1 MGIIGNIMLSG
12 GNASSRPVLLPDTCL
27 NRKQNKYTCTVCEEV
42 CPEKILTRE
51 LTGEL
56 KWYRCTDCGLCVS
69 ACPSRCFIPS
79 AQMQRVLTD
88 TTHPGEAVV
97 IACDREEELL
107 KRKVLCLAGIPWELL
122 AILTFYGDV
131 VLYTGNCAGCE
142 NKAWYSRL
150 QGNLEKLKSFL
161 GEKVFGE
168 RVHLVGSG
176 TWKAEMPEEEKEMTR
191 REIFSKTG
199 KSLKKTTFR
208 AVLDRF
214 PQLENSEKDTLTY
227 RRILS
232 QVVLKERERVLKDQ
246 EASGKHEGADSSLPV
261 YSVPLPA
268 YNTSCFGC
276 SICERICPQ
285 KAIEVKAEEGGTR
298 LILITPWKCTSCG
311 LCARICPHDGLNGL
325 RETTV
330 PYLERL
336 PLVRV
341 KTESCEQCGTAIRPG
356 SRPALCAVC
365 AAKSRR
371 KLRR

>member
-1 MGIIGNIMLSG
+1 MGIIGKMIMSG
-12 GNASSRPVLLPDTCL
+12 GSPSSRPVLLPDTCL
-27 NRKQNKYTCTVCEEV
+27 NRKQNKYTCTVCEEA

-79 AQMQRVLTD
+79 AQMRRILTD
-88 TTHPGEAVV
+88 ETHPGEAVV

-107 KRKVLCLAGIPWELL
+107 KRKVVCLAGIPWELL

-131 VLYTGNCAGCE
+131 VLYTKNCVNCE
-142 NKAWYSRL
+142 KETWHARL
-150 QGNLEKLKSFL
+150 QDHLEKLKSFL
-161 GEKVFGE
+161 GGKVFEE
-168 RVHLVGSG
+168 RVHLVTSGS
-176 TWKAEMPEEEKEMTR
+176 WKTEKPEEEKEMTR

-199 KSLKKTTFR
+199 KSLKKTTYQ
-208 AVLDRF
+208 AVLERF
-214 PQLENSEKDTLTY
+214 PQLEDPEKDPLQY

-232 QVVLKERERVLKDQ
+232 QVILKERERLMNDHD
-246 EASGKHEGADSSLPV
+246 ASGKSDGTGSCLPE
-261 YSVPLPA
+261 YTVPLPA
-268 YNTSCFGC
+268 YNVSCFGC

-285 KAIEVKAEEGGTR
+285 KAIDVKAEEGGTR
-298 LILITPWKCTSCG
+298 LIRITPWKCTACG
-311 LCARICPHDGLNGL
+311 LCVRICPHGGLNGL

-330 PYLERL
+330 PYLETL

-341 KTESCEQCGTAIRPG
+341 PSGSCEKCGAAIRPG
-356 SRPALCAVC
+356 STPALCAVC
-365 AAKSRR
+365 AAQSRK

>member
-1 MGIIGNIMLSG
+1 MGIIGNMMLSG

-122 AILTFYGDV
+122 AILTFFGDV

-161 GEKVFGE
+161 GEKAFGE

-191 REIFSKTG
+191 REIFSKTR

-246 EASGKHEGADSSLPV
+246 EASGKHE
-261 YSVPLPA
+261 
-268 YNTSCFGC
+268 
-276 SICERICPQ
+276 ERICPQ